1 MAWTPLER
9 EKIDNLH
16 HRLKG
21 LEDGTSGI
29 RLDLRE
35 STIAV
40 KGLAE
45 DIREFK
51 ATYNLTLYHAVAKR
65 VSNLTGADLQVV
77 AKLLG
82 LGALILYALLAGYN
96 LFTALPVSAL
106 MGGGTE

>member
-16 HRLKG
+16 HRMKG
-21 LEDGTSGI
+21 LEDGTASL

-35 STIAV
+35 NTIAV
-40 KGLAE
+40 KGLS
-45 DIREFK
+45 DDVREFK
-51 ATYNLTLYHAVAKR
+51 TTYTLTIYHAVAKR
-65 VSNLTGADLQVV
+65 TANLTGADLQVV

-96 LFTALPVSAL
+96 LFSAIPASVL
-106 MGGGTE
+106 VGGQ